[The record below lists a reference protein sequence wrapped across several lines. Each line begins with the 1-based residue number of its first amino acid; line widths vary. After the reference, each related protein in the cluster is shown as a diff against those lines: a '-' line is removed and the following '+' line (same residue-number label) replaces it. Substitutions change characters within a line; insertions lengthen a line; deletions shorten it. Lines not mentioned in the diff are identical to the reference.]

1 MSGEGEGYN
10 EENVDQHFQNMNK
23 HKRRRLSRK
32 LAPPQ
37 TPQYKLK
44 HHAAARGIS
53 SGALLRMLKCGL
65 PLILINAFVF
75 LQTVSPM
82 APEDRLDAVDFYA
95 GEGRIAE
102 SFIEVERAA
111 AEFDILRHFLHENIL
126 TPEGLLTALKLVRN
140 SARGFNAYGT
150 LCSSWVY
157 PVFAKTVWFFELI
170 ILSIVLELL
179 IYRRR

>member
-1 MSGEGEGYN
+1 
-10 EENVDQHFQNMNK
+10 
-23 HKRRRLSRK
+23 
-32 LAPPQ
+32 
-37 TPQYKLK
+37 
-44 HHAAARGIS
+44 
-53 SGALLRMLKCGL
+53 
-65 PLILINAFVF
+65 
-75 LQTVSPM
+75 M

-126 TPEGLLTALKLVRN
+126 TPEGLLTALKLARN
-140 SARGFNAYGT
+140 SAGGFNAYGT

-157 PVFAKTVWFFELI
+157 PASKFYEYCTQLQTYPAFAKTVWFFELI

-179 IYRRR
+179 MYRRR

>member
-23 HKRRRLSRK
+23 HKRRRLLRK

-111 AEFDILRHFLHENIL
+111 AEFDILRHFLHENTL
-126 TPEGLLTALKLVRN
+126 APEGLLTALKLVRN
-140 SARGFNAYGT
+140 SAGGFNAYGT

-157 PVFAKTVWFFELI
+157 PAFAKTVWFFKLI
-170 ILSIVLELL
+170 ILNIVLELL